1 MRLIFRIIRK
11 DIILY
16 SILTFLLSIAMVSE
30 AFLMQFIVDSIK
42 FGEKKYVLISIFIV
56 IFLILQTLLYYYQQF
71 LTAVLSKKSAYE
83 YRKLIFKNIQQT
95 SLRLVTGEKNDSIL
109 ASLTTQIDQIE
120 YNYFYSVYWGGYLLC
135 QLVVAIVMSLYLNPL
150 MSVLTICLSLPNL
163 FVALLFKNS
172 LEQKQEELINE
183 TNSSIAVTQDLIEGI
198 TDWKIANREP
208 NIFRVFESK
217 TLKLL
222 EKQVKVEKF
231 QYIVVSLNQLFS
243 NVLYFGSWIVSGFLI
258 IRGQLSLGSL
268 IAFSQLLARI
278 SYPVYASSDLLS
290 KYISG
295 KKIVEILSKEF
306 IFSDESRNYPDEFNV
321 ISFEHYFTNI
331 DEKDMPFDKEFYK
344 NKKYLLK
351 GKSGSGKTTILKS
364 ILREY
369 DDYSGIVKINGVDV
383 RDIKESVLFDNIAY
397 VSQKPHLF
405 SASLRDNLTLF
416 SEDFT
421 DNEIVEVLKFVELSK
436 WANKDCLD
444 MMLSNDDIKLSGG
457 EVKRVS
463 LARALLMNKNILLL
477 DEFSAGID
485 YETLLKIEKK
495 LIDLDKMI
503 IYVTHVDI
511 DRSGKQFDD
520 VIDLDCLFISS

>member
-1 MRLIFRIIRK
+1 M
-11 DIILY
+11 
-16 SILTFLLSIAMVSE
+16 
-30 AFLMQFIVDSIK
+30 
-42 FGEKKYVLISIFIV
+42 
-56 IFLILQTLLYYYQQF
+56 
-71 LTAVLSKKSAYE
+71 
-83 YRKLIFKNIQQT
+83 
-95 SLRLVTGEKNDSIL
+95 
-109 ASLTTQIDQIE
+109 
-120 YNYFYSVYWGGYLLC
+120 
-135 QLVVAIVMSLYLNPL
+135 
-150 MSVLTICLSLPNL
+150 
-163 FVALLFKNS
+163 
-172 LEQKQEELINE
+172 
-183 TNSSIAVTQDLIEGI
+183 
-198 TDWKIANREP
+198 
-208 NIFRVFESK
+208 
-217 TLKLL
+217 
-222 EKQVKVEKF
+222 
-231 QYIVVSLNQLFS
+231 
-243 NVLYFGSWIVSGFLI
+243 
-258 IRGQLSLGSL
+258 
-268 IAFSQLLARI
+268 
-278 SYPVYASSDLLS
+278 S

>member
-243 NVLYFGSWIVSGFLI
+243 NVLYFGSWIVGGFLI

-295 KKIVEILSKEF
+295 KKIV
-306 IFSDESRNYPDEFNV
+306 
-321 ISFEHYFTNI
+321 
-331 DEKDMPFDKEFYK
+331 
-344 NKKYLLK
+344 
-351 GKSGSGKTTILKS
+351 
-364 ILREY
+364 
-369 DDYSGIVKINGVDV
+369 
-383 RDIKESVLFDNIAY
+383 
-397 VSQKPHLF
+397 
-405 SASLRDNLTLF
+405 
-416 SEDFT
+416 
-421 DNEIVEVLKFVELSK
+421 
-436 WANKDCLD
+436 
-444 MMLSNDDIKLSGG
+444 
-457 EVKRVS
+457 
-463 LARALLMNKNILLL
+463 
-477 DEFSAGID
+477 
-485 YETLLKIEKK
+485 
-495 LIDLDKMI
+495 
-503 IYVTHVDI
+503 
-511 DRSGKQFDD
+511 
-520 VIDLDCLFISS
+520 